1 MANAP
6 VNPSLTPSPASFRE
20 NSDCA
25 VSAGGLPA
33 RPTVAGALPPTMR
46 TTSSHSTLLAA
57 ALAAVLLAA
66 AALAGAATAAPRK
79 AVGVTFVGDSVPASI
94 TYTPQARAILA
105 RGLDLRLDLRVCR
118 RLVTESCSYQGAA
131 PPTALQS
138 VEAVGSRLGDVLI
151 VDVGYNESAVGYPQ
165 GIDRIMR
172 VAKAQGAVGV
182 VWVTL
187 RETRD
192 IYRQTNDAIRA
203 AQKRWPQL
211 QVADWNAYS
220 RGKPWFSSD
229 GLHMGPSG
237 AEALARFLR
246 PFVFRAAKG

>member
-1 MANAP
+1 M
-6 VNPSLTPSPASFRE
+6 
-20 NSDCA
+20 
-25 VSAGGLPA
+25 
-33 RPTVAGALPPTMR
+33 
-46 TTSSHSTLLAA
+46 
-57 ALAAVLLAA
+57 LAA
-66 AALAGAATAAPRK
+66 AALAGTGSAAPSK
-79 AVGVTFVGDSVPASI
+79 AVAVTFVGDSVPASI
-94 TYTPQARAILA
+94 TYTPQAQAILG

-118 RLVTESCSYQGAA
+118 RLVTESCSYQGTA

-138 VEAVGSRLGDVLI
+138 VQAVGSRLGDVLI
-151 VDVGYNESAVGYPQ
+151 VDVGYNESAVGYRA

-172 VAKAQGAVGV
+172 AARAQGAVGV

-192 IYRQTNDAIRA
+192 IYRQTNTAIRA
-203 AQKRWPQL
+203 AEKRWPQL

-246 PFVFRAAKG
+246 PFVFRAAKA